1 MVNCYGD
8 RLNEEMIVNALRTFP
23 SDKAF
28 YFFNSIGNYAGL
40 NAVSLKELM
49 EKINLVNVK
58 SLEFHQQRGD
68 LEKWIK
74 EVLGDAELA
83 NGIRNLNRLNLTGE
97 DLRRQLHAT
106 VSSRFRSLNSQ
117 LRPTWKSSTQVDTL
131 RMRDIKK

>member
-8 RLNEEMIVNALRTFP
+8 RLNEEMIANALRTFP

-28 YFFNSIGNYAGL
+28 YFFTSIGSYAGL
-40 NAVSLKELM
+40 NATSLKELM

-106 VSSRFRSLNSQ
+106 VSSRFRSLNNQ

>member
-28 YFFNSIGNYAGL
+28 YFFTSIGNYAGL

-58 SLEFHQQRGD
+58 SLEFH
-68 LEKWIK
+68 
-74 EVLGDAELA
+74 
-83 NGIRNLNRLNLTGE
+83 
-97 DLRRQLHAT
+97 
-106 VSSRFRSLNSQ
+106 
-117 LRPTWKSSTQVDTL
+117 
-131 RMRDIKK
+131 